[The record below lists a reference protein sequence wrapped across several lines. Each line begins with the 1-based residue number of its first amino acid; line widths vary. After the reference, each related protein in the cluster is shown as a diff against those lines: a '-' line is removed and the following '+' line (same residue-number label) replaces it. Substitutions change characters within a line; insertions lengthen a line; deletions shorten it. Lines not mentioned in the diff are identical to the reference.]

1 MKLWLK
7 YVLFFLAVGLAVLLI
22 NLTPANNLVDY
33 YSLIFTFQSIIIGFI
48 VTSLSIIVSSP
59 FSKKLYSITSEK
71 NNSKTLLHDFLHKIC
86 ITVII
91 FIVPLLFILLKVV
104 IKDVNAI
111 KPYFGIYDSIIFVF
125 TLLSVGLFIKLIY
138 DFKHFVIQ
146 SVK

>member
-7 YVLFFLAVGLAVLLI
+7 YFLFFLAIGLSVFLI
-22 NLTPANNLVDY
+22 NLTPANNLAYY

-48 VTSLSIIVSSP
+48 VTSLSIIASSP
-59 FSKKLYSITSEK
+59 FSKKLYTITSEK
-71 NNSKTLLHDFLHKIC
+71 NNSKTLLHDLLQKIF

-91 FIVPLLFILLKVV
+91 FTVPLLFILLKVV
-104 IKDVNAI
+104 IKDVNLI

-125 TLLSVGLFIKLIY
+125 TLISVGLFIKLVY